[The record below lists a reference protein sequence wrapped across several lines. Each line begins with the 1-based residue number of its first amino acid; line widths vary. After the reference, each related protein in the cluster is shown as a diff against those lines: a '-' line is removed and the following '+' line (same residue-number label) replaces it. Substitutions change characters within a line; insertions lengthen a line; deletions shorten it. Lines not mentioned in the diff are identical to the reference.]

1 MPPFELLRGRALA
14 KPGSWIFRRVFSVSL
29 TESVEVAK
37 ARTSSPEGNLLFSSP
52 LFLFVFLPIL
62 LGLYA
67 LAGPRYRNLVLLTAS
82 LLFYVWGEGAYVLV
96 MIAIIAI
103 NFGLGRRVEML
114 AGRDRAKITVAVAV
128 AVNLGLLIAFKYS
141 NFLVDQLNVVLGA
154 LRGPH
159 LKLSPVHL
167 PLGISFFT
175 FHAISYVVDIHRHK
189 TQGGKPLD
197 FALYMT
203 LFPHSIAGPIVR
215 YGDIAGQIAGR
226 VITTAGFAEGI
237 RRFIIGLAK
246 KMLVANTVAV
256 AADAIFALPGGELN
270 FSLAWLGVACYTLQ
284 IYFDFSGY
292 SDMAIGLAKL
302 FGIDFLENFNYP
314 YSARSITE
322 FWRRWHISLSS
333 WFRDYL
339 YIPLGGNRCGRVRN
353 YLNLISVFFLCG
365 LWHGASWTFAA
376 WGLFHGAFL
385 VLERMK
391 ARPRDRFDVV
401 TGEASLHARGRLERL
416 GSLPGRYGAA
426 GDGVPQGDGR
436 PGYGP
441 RTRVPRRAL
450 CRLTTRTGTPGWR
463 HRLLSGAAP
472 ACSREEHRG
481 RPGARPP
488 SVGALRGLCA
498 GRRGGAFAPL
508 AGLCH
513 ASGRGDP
520 QPLHLLPILT

>member
-1 MPPFELLRGRALA
+1 VAKGRA
-14 KPGSWIFRRVFSVSL
+14 
-29 TESVEVAK
+29 
-37 ARTSSPEGNLLFSSP
+37 SSPEGDVLFSSN
-52 LFLFVFLPIL
+52 LFLFCFLPIL
-62 LGLYA
+62 LWLYA
-67 LAGPRYRNLVLLTAS
+67 VAGPRYRNLVLLTAS
-82 LLFYVWGEGAYVLV
+82 LLFYVKGEGAYVLV
-96 MIAIIAI
+96 MIAIIAL
-103 NFGLGRRVEML
+103 NYGLGRRVEML
-114 AGRDRAKITVAVAV
+114 AGRDRAKITVAIAV
-128 AVNLGLLIAFKYS
+128 IVNLSLLIAFKYS

-154 LRGPH
+154 FRGPH
-159 LKLSPVHL
+159 LKLAPVHL

-175 FHAISYVVDIHRHK
+175 FHAISYVVDIHRNK
-189 TQGGKPLD
+189 TRGGKPLD

-215 YGDIAGQIAGR
+215 FGDIAGQIAHR
-226 VITTAGFAEGI
+226 VITLAGFAEGI

-256 AADAIFALPGGELN
+256 AADAIFALPGPELN

-314 YSARSITE
+314 YAAGSVTE

-353 YLNLISVFFLCG
+353 YLNLVAVFFLCG

-391 ARPRDRFDVV
+391 AGRMIDSLWSPVRHLYTLLVVSTGWVLFRADTVSQAQAFLKAMAGLGTGAGLEYHVGLYVDSQLVLALIAGAIGSWPVLPLLVRVKDGVVARAPGLLQGTLDASFALADVA
-401 TGEASLHARGRLERL
+401 GHSLLFIVSAMLL
-416 GSLPGRYGAA
+416 AA
-426 GDGVPQGDGR
+426 GTHNPFIYFR
-436 PGYGP
+436 
-441 RTRVPRRAL
+441 
-450 CRLTTRTGTPGWR
+450 
-463 HRLLSGAAP
+463 
-472 ACSREEHRG
+472 
-481 RPGARPP
+481 
-488 SVGALRGLCA
+488 
-498 GRRGGAFAPL
+498 F
-508 AGLCH
+508 
-513 ASGRGDP
+513 
-520 QPLHLLPILT
+520 

>member
-1 MPPFELLRGRALA
+1 M
-14 KPGSWIFRRVFSVSL
+14 
-29 TESVEVAK
+29 
-37 ARTSSPEGNLLFSSP
+37 LFSSP
-52 LFLFVFLPIL
+52 VFLYVFLPVL

-67 LAGPRYRNLVLLTAS
+67 LAPPKCRNLVLLSAS
-82 LLFYVWGEGAYVLV
+82 LLFYVWGEGGYVLL
-96 MIAIIAI
+96 MIAIIAV
-103 NFGLGRRVEML
+103 NYGLGRRVEML
-114 AGRDRAKITVAVAV
+114 AGRNRAKITVAVAV
-128 AVNLGLLIAFKYS
+128 IVNLGLLIAFKYS
-141 NFLVDQLNVVLGA
+141 NFLVDQLNILLAFRG
-154 LRGPH
+154 LRQI
-159 LKLSPVHL
+159 KLEPVHL

-189 TQGGKPLD
+189 TRGAKPLD

-215 YGDIAGQIAGR
+215 YGDIAGQIAKR

-270 FSLAWLGVACYTLQ
+270 FSLAWLGVVCYTLQ

-314 YSARSITE
+314 YSAGSITD

-339 YIPLGGNRCGRVRN
+339 YIPLGGNRCGRARN
-353 YLNLISVFFLCG
+353 YFNLVIVFFLCG

-391 ARPRDRFDVV
+391 
-401 TGEASLHARGRLERL
+401 
-416 GSLPGRYGAA
+416 PGRVIESLWSPVKHLYTLLIVSIGWVLFRADSVAQATAFVKAMAGLGTGPGLEYHVGLYIDTQLVLALCAARSAA
-426 GDGVPQGDGR
+426 GR
-436 PGYGP
+436 YC
-441 RTRVPRRAL
+441 L
-450 CRLTTRTGTPGWR
+450 CSCECETVL
-463 HRLLSGAAP
+463 
-472 ACSREEHRG
+472 
-481 RPGARPP
+481 
-488 SVGALRGLCA
+488 
-498 GRRGGAFAPL
+498 
-508 AGLCH
+508 
-513 ASGRGDP
+513 
-520 QPLHLLPILT
+520 